1 MAQIHSNPDN
11 KCPWCLGDPLME
23 AYHDLEWGVPVTT
36 DHEMFEHLVL
46 EGFQSGL
53 SWRTVLHKREA
64 FHAALH
70 GFDAESLLRFTDA
83 EREAFLANPQ
93 VIRNRLKLE
102 AALHNART
110 MVGFRDRHG
119 KGFADYLWNF
129 VGGTPLDGEREGSWP
144 ATSKESDELSKVL
157 KSEGFKFI
165 GSTTLYAHM
174 QATGLINDH
183 WTSCPR
189 YGEVKALAQTF

>member
-1 MAQIHSNPDN
+1 
-11 KCPWCLGDPLME
+11 ME
-23 AYHDLEWGVPVTT
+23 AYHDREWGIPVTT
-36 DHEMFEHLVL
+36 DHGMFEHLVL

-110 MVGFRDRHG
+110 LVAFRDRHG
-119 KGFADYLWNF
+119 KVLACDLKGIRRAVQGIEVRGVQIHWVHHPVRPHAGDRTNQR
-129 VGGTPLDGEREGSWP
+129 PL
-144 ATSKESDELSKVL
+144 DELSPL
-157 KSEGFKFI
+157 PRGQS
-165 GSTTLYAHM
+165 A
-174 QATGLINDH
+174 
-183 WTSCPR
+183 CPNILR
-189 YGEVKALAQTF
+189 